1 MIPFLPKSRPAFHF
15 LTVATFNSEA
25 PAASPSHCPH
35 AGLTSL
41 QPTPLTTGSAG
52 PRLQAATPFH
62 CAWAQRHA
70 PSVGEGRA
78 EVSARSE
85 FLSFLSNF
93 LLVVSFPV

>member
-41 QPTPLTTGSAG
+41 QPTPLTTGPSRAPPPG
-52 PRLQAATPFH
+52 GNAFSLRVRTASRT
-62 CAWAQRHA
+62 QRRR
-70 PSVGEGRA
+70 GESGG
-78 EVSARSE
+78 
-85 FLSFLSNF
+85 LS
-93 LLVVSFPV
+93 PK